1 MANHIRQQIREKFG
15 TTLNGLTTT
24 GSNVFESRVY
34 PLENASLPALIIY
47 TKSETSEPIVIGTQR
62 LMSRELSVVV
72 EGYAKATSN
81 FDDTIDTI
89 SKEVEAA
96 IAADRTLDGLAKD
109 TYLESTA
116 GRDQCILCDVC
127 FGVDFDFVDEFLD
140 QTKVDNRECFAV
152 RLVEATLWQTL
163 VEWHLAALVAF
174 DGYTGT

>member
-1 MANHIRQQIREKFG
+1 MANHIRQQIREKLG
-15 TTLNGLTTT
+15 TTLTGLTTT
-24 GSNVFESRVY
+24 GSNVYESRVY

-89 SKEVEAA
+89 SKEVEEA

-109 TYLESTA
+109 CYLESTEIEFNGEGEKPLGYVSLTFLA
-116 GRDQCILCDVC
+116 NYYVQETNPDV
-127 FGVDFDFVDEFLD
+127 
-140 QTKVDNRECFAV
+140 AV
-152 RLVEATLWQTL
+152 
-163 VEWHLAALVAF
+163 
-174 DGYTGT
+174 